1 LITLGTANGKSIE
14 TTARVTKRTL
24 IPTVLGILLATT
36 LYGAPASG
44 AAEAQEQV
52 TFRGGVDLVTATIS
66 VRDRRGRVITDLKQA
81 DFEIIDDGAPRPI
94 QTFESGESPVSIAI
108 LVDISGSMAVG
119 GNIQRARTAVTVA
132 MAALR
137 NGSDEAALF
146 TFDSK
151 LQEIVSF
158 TSDLARLRRV
168 RLEGKPWGQ
177 TSLFDAVAETARLV
191 ADRPHRH
198 RAVFV
203 ITDGVDTGSRLK
215 APEVSAIASS
225 INVPVYLLTVVNP
238 LDHPGGDFSV
248 LTETKA
254 AESATL
260 ADLARWTGGD
270 MRIASMPEHTA
281 SAIVDLFFELRHQ
294 YLISFEP
301 GEREGWH
308 PLEIRARKND
318 LIVRARSGYMAGR
331 PRPS

>member
-1 LITLGTANGKSIE
+1 VNS
-14 TTARVTKRTL
+14 RTL
-24 IPTVLGILLATT
+24 VPTLLWLTLAATV
-36 LYGAPASG
+36 YDAPASG

-66 VRDRRGRVITDLKQA
+66 VRDRRGKVITDLKQA
-81 DFEIIDDGAPRPI
+81 DFEIIDDGAAREI
-94 QTFESGESPVSIAI
+94 KTFESGESPISLAV
-108 LVDISGSMAVG
+108 LVDISGSMSVG
-119 GNIQRARTAVTVA
+119 GNIDRARTAVSVA

-151 LQEIVSF
+151 LQEIVGF

-168 RLEGKPWGQ
+168 RLEGKPWGK

-191 ADRPHRH
+191 ADRPKRH

-203 ITDGVDTGSRLK
+203 ITDGSDTGSRLK

-225 INVPVYLLTVVNP
+225 IDVPVYLLTVVNP
-238 LDHPGGDFSV
+238 VDHPGGEFGV
-248 LTETKA
+248 LQADRKA
-254 AESATL
+254 AETASL

-270 MRIASMPEHTA
+270 MRIASIPEHAAT
-281 SAIVDLFFELRHQ
+281 AIVDLFFELRHQ

-318 LIVRARSGYMAGR
+318 LIVRARSGYIAGR

>member
-1 LITLGTANGKSIE
+1 MMAATLFD
-14 TTARVTKRTL
+14 
-24 IPTVLGILLATT
+24 
-36 LYGAPASG
+36 APASG
-44 AAEAQEQV
+44 AGAQDQV
-52 TFRGGVDLVTATIS
+52 TFRGGIDLVTATVS
-66 VRDRRGRVITDLKQA
+66 VRDRKGRVIKDLKQA
-81 DFEIIDDGAPRPI
+81 DFEIIDSGARREI
-94 QTFESGESPVSIAI
+94 KTFESGESPVSLGV

-119 GNIQRARTAVTVA
+119 GNIDRARVAVSVA

-146 TFDSK
+146 TFDSQ
-151 LQEIVSF
+151 LQEIVGF

-177 TSLFDAVAETARLV
+177 TSLFDAVAQTARAV
-191 ADRPHRH
+191 GDRANRH

-225 INVPVYLLTVVNP
+225 IDVPVYILTVVNP
-238 LDHPGGDFSV
+238 VDHPGGDFGV
-248 LTETKA
+248 VQPDNRVTET
-254 AESATL
+254 ATL

-270 MRIASMPEHTA
+270 MRIASVPDH
-281 SAIVDLFFELRHQ
+281 SAAAIIDLFDELRHQ